1 MSSEPTGGD
10 NQDEG
15 KRQRREA
22 LWRRIREAIYNAVYA
37 VFKPPPPD
45 VIEKIVD
52 ILGRAE
58 RDFKHEE
65 ETGQCRDEEGEQN
78 RQTE

>member
-1 MSSEPTGGD
+1 MLWVEPMGSD
-10 NQDEG
+10 KHDD
-15 KRQRREA
+15 KRHPDDA

-45 VIEKIVD
+45 VIGKTED

-65 ETGQCRDEEGEQN
+65 ESGQCHDEEGKQN
-78 RQTE
+78 QQTE